1 MFETAVRRM
10 RARTGGTYVLF
21 IKCAYLRGGY
31 VRTSKNRQK
40 SARAVCERSL
50 SGSAVTGLFVV
61 CVTADQEYV
70 PRYLTPDKTV

>member
-50 SGSAVTGLFVV
+50 YEFEKGSPQIFNVSVHFKIFFSKFENST
-61 CVTADQEYV
+61 
-70 PRYLTPDKTV
+70 

>member
-1 MFETAVRRM
+1 MFETGVRKM

-40 SARAVCERSL
+40 VRARFVNDPL
-50 SGSAVTGLFVV
+50 LQLYILQTLLFNSEDVQ
-61 CVTADQEYV
+61 TSHINS
-70 PRYLTPDKTV
+70 